1 MSKLGLASGLLR
13 HTDYTIQRK
22 LLYADQNLFMTTL
35 ASKPLT
41 LRQELEGRLQVLSHS
56 LQEKLEHMKML
67 KDERKALFYNAY
79 PSWTSRS
86 HAENEGD
93 RRLVAS
99 IEAAVLRKVAKM
111 SMGYR
116 KDNYQ
121 NPMVSFR
128 RDLICLAGDFSS

>member
-1 MSKLGLASGLLR
+1 MDDVAAENHRWKVIADSL
-13 HTDYTIQRK
+13 IQVAQEIEALKCAACAPVGTKEPRGV
-22 LLYADQNLFMTTL
+22 
-35 ASKPLT
+35 LT
-41 LRQELEGRLQVLSHS
+41 E
-56 LQEKLEHMKML
+56 
-67 KDERKALFYNAY
+67 DERKALFCHTY

-128 RDLICLAGDFSS
+128 RDLICLAGDFPSCPTQPT

>member
-1 MSKLGLASGLLR
+1 
-13 HTDYTIQRK
+13 
-22 LLYADQNLFMTTL
+22 MTTKEADKQLKEL
-35 ASKPLT
+35 AQEIENLKCALVSPLK
-41 LRQELEGRLQVLSHS
+41 RSGVLT
-56 LQEKLEHMKML
+56 E
-67 KDERKALFYNAY
+67 DERKALFYNAY

-99 IEAAVLRKVAKM
+99 IEAAVLRKVADM
-111 SMGYR
+111 SIGYR

-128 RDLICLAGDFSS
+128 RDLICLAGDFPSCPTQPT